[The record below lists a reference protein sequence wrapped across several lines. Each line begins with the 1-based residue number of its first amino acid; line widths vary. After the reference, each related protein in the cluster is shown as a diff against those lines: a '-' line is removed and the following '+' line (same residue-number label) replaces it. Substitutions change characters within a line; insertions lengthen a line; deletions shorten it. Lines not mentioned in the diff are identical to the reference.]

1 MSLEN
6 VFTIVAKPLHYM
18 LTNWICKFVRLFLTC
33 LGKDTEKALL
43 SRYKVCIKLCGRTIH
58 HFPNHCIFNKIA
70 ARMMEYINARNG
82 CTAAAGLLY
91 SKKKNK
97 QQYYNRIT
105 IRNIELQNN
114 KKTRKTN

>member
-1 MSLEN
+1 
-6 VFTIVAKPLHYM
+6 
-18 LTNWICKFVRLFLTC
+18 
-33 LGKDTEKALL
+33 
-43 SRYKVCIKLCGRTIH
+43 
-58 HFPNHCIFNKIA
+58 
-70 ARMMEYINARNG
+70 MMEYINARNG

-91 SKKKNK
+91 SKKKK